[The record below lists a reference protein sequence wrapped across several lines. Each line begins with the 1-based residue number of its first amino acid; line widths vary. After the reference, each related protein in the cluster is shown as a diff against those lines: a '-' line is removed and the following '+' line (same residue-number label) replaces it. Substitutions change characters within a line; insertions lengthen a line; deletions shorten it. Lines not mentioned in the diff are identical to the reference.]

1 MIELVRRKRI
11 RFADNTKDFDGPS
24 KKVELF
30 YDVFKN
36 FSKGKYNTD
45 KILKKIN
52 NDIDILN
59 YFISEI
65 VIIKEKL
72 EKINTHNIFSNLLEE
87 NIQCTKYVPVL
98 RNGASVSKE
107 KLTQDHLPIITK
119 FLFELI
125 IIRETII
132 N

>member
-1 MIELVRRKRI
+1 MIELVRQKRI
-11 RFADNTKDFDGPS
+11 RFTKNTKTHDGPS

-36 FSKGKYNTD
+36 FSKGKYNID
-45 KILKKIN
+45 KILNKID

-59 YFISEI
+59 YFINEI
-65 VIIKEKL
+65 LIIKEKL
-72 EKINTHNIFSNLLEE
+72 EKINTEIIFSNLLDE
-87 NIQCTKYVPVL
+87 NTQFKKHIPFL
-98 RNGASVSKE
+98 RNGASITKE
-107 KLTQDHLPIITK
+107 TLTPDHLPIITR

-125 IIRETII
+125 FAKEML

>member
-11 RFADNTKDFDGPS
+11 RFANNTKTHDGPS

-36 FSKGKYNTD
+36 FFKGKYNID
-45 KILKKIN
+45 KILNKID
-52 NDIDILN
+52 NDVELLS
-59 YFISEI
+59 YFIDEI
-65 VIIKEKL
+65 LIIKEKL
-72 EKINTHNIFSNLLEE
+72 ENINTEIIFSNLLDE
-87 NIQCTKYVPVL
+87 NTQFKSYIPVL

-107 KLTQDHLPIITK
+107 KLTVKHLPIITR

-125 IIRETII
+125 FAREML